1 MQTAFKTGDIVK
13 YNGLCDA
20 YFGEVYPD
28 LPGDKHTAPDDAVCV
43 RDYTCE
49 SSGANLEDNE
59 GRQYKGWHAS
69 ARNVA
74 LLEKYQPQVGDRVI
88 LYRDDGHECAR
99 GVVDFIRGREVHC
112 HNSDKKWFDF
122 MDSSTW
128 GLVER
133 PFARHGV
140 TDPGHAHALKDP
152 GHNHGIDANR
162 AMIERDGPQVK
173 PRDEKLVDELVD
185 ALLDKQ
191 IGVKSAPGLTTT
203 ASFSHHMGL
212 PFAMWGQ
219 GE

>member
-1 MQTAFKTGDIVK
+1 LGFLVAAQFRPPLFCLETIMQTAFKTGDIVK
-13 YNGLCDA
+13 YTAYDGA

-28 LPGDKHTAPDDAVCV
+28 LPGCDHTAPHDHVFV
-43 RDYTCE
+43 RDYSCE
-49 SSGANLEDNE
+49 SNGAHLEDNE
-59 GRQYKGWHAS
+59 GHQYKGWHA
-69 ARNVA
+69 
-74 LLEKYQPQVGDRVI
+74 RVI
-88 LYRDDGHECAR
+88 LDRHDGRECAR
-99 GVVDFIRGREVHC
+99 GVVCSIRDNEVHC
-112 HNSDKKWFDF
+112 CNADRKWYDF
-122 MDSSTW
+122 LYSTW
-128 GLVER
+128 ELVER
-133 PFARHGV
+133 PVHGV

-162 AMIERDGPQVK
+162 AMIERDGPQAK
-173 PRDEKLVDELVD
+173 PRDEKLVNELVD